1 MKKIESTQELEKA
14 VKDDWA
20 VFMFSADWCPDCRFV
35 EPLLPELEANFP
47 EFTYYYV
54 DRDKF
59 IDTCAE
65 WEIYGIPSFV
75 VFNEGKEVNSFCEQ
89 RPQNKEEIEQFLT
102 DSLAKCVKEDI
113 GLKMTSRKLSDIRNS
128 CLQHENRSFLFD
140 REKTPFVLRIKRPK
154 RELRSTCRR
163 LLQNGN

>member
-14 VKDDWA
+14 VKDDWS

-35 EPLLPELEANFP
+35 EPFLPELEANFP

-65 WEIYGIPSFV
+65 WEIYGIPRKRS
-75 VFNEGKEVNSFCEQ
+75 KSFCEQ
-89 RPQNKEEIEQFLT
+89 RPQNK
-102 DSLAKCVKEDI
+102 
-113 GLKMTSRKLSDIRNS
+113 RRN
-128 CLQHENRSFLFD
+128 
-140 REKTPFVLRIKRPK
+140 
-154 RELRSTCRR
+154 
-163 LLQNGN
+163 

>member
-1 MKKIESTQELEKA
+1 MKKLESIEELQKA
-14 VKDDWA
+14 VKEDWA

-35 EPLLPELEANFP
+35 EPFLPELEANFP

-75 VFNEGKEVNSFCEQ
+75 VFNEGKEVSRFVSKD
-89 RPQNKEEIEQFLT
+89 RKTKEEIEQFLT
-102 DSLAKCVKEDI
+102 ESLV
-113 GLKMTSRKLSDIRNS
+113 
-128 CLQHENRSFLFD
+128 Q
-140 REKTPFVLRIKRPK
+140 
-154 RELRSTCRR
+154 
-163 LLQNGN
+163 

>member
-1 MKKIESTQELEKA
+1 MKKIESTQKLEKA
-14 VKDDWA
+14 VKDDWS

-35 EPLLPELEANFP
+35 EPFLPELEANFP

-75 VFNEGKEVNSFCEQ
+75 VFNEGKEVNRFVSKD
-89 RPQNKEEIEQFLT
+89 RKTKEEIEQFLT
-102 DSLAKCVKEDI
+102 DSLAKA
-113 GLKMTSRKLSDIRNS
+113 
-128 CLQHENRSFLFD
+128 
-140 REKTPFVLRIKRPK
+140 
-154 RELRSTCRR
+154 
-163 LLQNGN
+163 